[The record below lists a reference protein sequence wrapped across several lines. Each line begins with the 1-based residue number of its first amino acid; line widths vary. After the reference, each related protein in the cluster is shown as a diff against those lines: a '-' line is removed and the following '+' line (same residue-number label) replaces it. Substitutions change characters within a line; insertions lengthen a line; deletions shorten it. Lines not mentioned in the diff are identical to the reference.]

1 MAKKSKFIA
10 LLASTCCLAVAAG
23 VGLSV
28 QPFSASAEAFGLEDV
43 TSYQMSY
50 GASVRM
56 KAKDGKIGI
65 RFAATLS
72 NSDYADLE
80 ALEQTAGISVDY
92 GMLIVPADMFSAE
105 DLTVAKIFGG
115 NYCFEK
121 NVDTC
126 ECGKTHLA
134 TVEYDKLIDYNAK
147 DGVMDLRGSL
157 VNVLE
162 ENIARPFVGLGYIRH
177 TDNTGSEPVVNYV
190 FANHAKGEDGT
201 GEANIANNTRSM
213 AYVAQAAIEDGEDD
227 SQNTLYNSYVEDL
240 IAGKAY
246 RYTINHYLPDSNGA
260 YSTPVV
266 ETCYGTLN
274 QTVKAEHIVKSTLE
288 NKADYYEEYATYTI
302 DSTVKGAK
310 AESLVYVNGM
320 TVLNN
325 YYKKVDTTLFDGN
338 TTADVDKI
346 KHAFAHKINSG
357 VATVTSGESFTD
369 GSEVTETGVMKIVQ
383 DGENQEYGSGYL
395 NMYLDGEKV
404 QAANAANWDYL
415 TVRMAMT
422 TNASSNPTSLPLYS
436 RNVLLGNVPTNTWVD
451 FVIPKALFN
460 KYDSYVLQR
469 RHAKGYMETKEEFD
483 MSFYNTYG
491 VENPAGNYNNMFFY
505 NNQIKATQEGTNVT
519 YYIKNITW
527 GVNCVAPEITSVNT
541 TLFIDGDTG
550 TYTPNATV
558 KDDLSTNLT
567 PAKYDLYEVNGAS
580 ETLLTEADGSYTV
593 SKDKQ
598 YKLVVTASDSPV
610 SDWMGGN
617 VTVKEYKLA
626 VVSIAS
632 VLANGITFGSD
643 SELALINETYNETG
657 GLAPT
662 KSYVQSYTDGNGVT
676 KNGVLKYESK
686 VSDTQAEGGYFYL
699 GFTDE
704 MIADVLSKYYEAD
717 GTTVNTN
724 FKLVI
729 TMCVIADKTNADV
742 YLTKKAYGGF
752 FSSNPMQ
759 KNVWTTV
766 ELTAD
771 ILMNVKSGYWNTKAH
786 ATDILKGTASGDFL
800 FYLNGKN
807 CPSNSKGSAI
817 TYYIDSITWTNVAA
831 E

>member
-28 QPFSASAEAFGLEDV
+28 QPFLASAEEFGLEDV

-56 KAKDGKIGI
+56 KASDGKIGI
-65 RFAATLS
+65 RFEAKIS
-72 NSDYADLE
+72 NSEYASLE
-80 ALEQTAGISVDY
+80 TLEQTAGISVDY
-92 GMLIVPADMFSAE
+92 GMLIVPADMFSAA
-105 DLTVAKIFGG
+105 DLTVANIFGG

-147 DGVMDLRGSL
+147 DGVVNLRGSL

-177 TDNTGSEPVVNYV
+177 TDETGDEPVVNYV

-213 AYVAQAAIEDGEDD
+213 AYVAQVAIEDGEDD
-227 SQNTLYNSYVEDL
+227 NQNTLYNSYVKDL
-240 IAGKAY
+240 IAGRGY
-246 RYTINHYLPDSNGA
+246 RYTVNHYLPDSNGA

-274 QTVKAEHIVKSTLE
+274 QTVQAEHIVKSTLE
-288 NKADYYEEYATYTI
+288 NKADYYEEYATYAI
-302 DSTVKGAK
+302 DSSVSGAK

-325 YYKKVDTTLFDGN
+325 YYKKVDTTLFDSSDS
-338 TTADVDKI
+338 ADVAKI
-346 KHAFAHKINSG
+346 EHAFATKINNG
-357 VATVTSGESFTD
+357 VATITTGESFID
-369 GSEVTETGVMKIVQ
+369 GNDVTETGVMKIVQ
-383 DGENQEYGSGYL
+383 DGENQQYGSGYL
-395 NMYLDGEKV
+395 DMYLDGEKV

-422 TNASSNPTSLPLYS
+422 TNAESNPTSLPLYS
-436 RNVLLGNVPTNTWVD
+436 KNVLLGNVPTNTWVD
-451 FVIPKALFN
+451 FVIPKSIFN
-460 KYDSYVLQR
+460 KYDSYVLQK

-483 MSFYNTYG
+483 ASFYNTYG
-491 VENPAGNYNNMFFY
+491 VESPAGQYNNTFFY
-505 NNQIKATQEGTNVT
+505 NNVLTYTQEGTNVT

-527 GVNCVAPEITSVNT
+527 GVNCVAPEIASVNNT
-541 TLFIDGDTG
+541 VFIDGDTG
-550 TYTPNATV
+550 TYTPSATV
-558 KDDLSTNLT
+558 TDDLSTNLT

-580 ETLLTEADGSYTV
+580 ETLLTATDGSYTV
-593 SKDKQ
+593 SKGKE

-626 VVSIAS
+626 VVSIAD
-632 VLANGITFGSD
+632 VLANGVTFGSD
-643 SELALINETYNETG
+643 SELALINETTNEYGAVT
-657 GLAPT
+657 PT
-662 KSYVQSYTDGNGVT
+662 KSYVASYEDKDGVV

-686 VSDTQAEGGYFYL
+686 VSDTQAEGGYFHL

-704 MIADVLSKYYEAD
+704 MVADVLSKFYEAD

-724 FKLVI
+724 FKLVMNI
-729 TMCVIADKTNADV
+729 CVLTDKTNADV
-742 YLTKKAYGGF
+742 YLVKNTYGGYF
-752 FSSNPMQ
+752 PDAPMV
-759 KNVWTTV
+759 KDTWTTV
-766 ELTAD
+766 EFTAD
-771 ILMNVKSGYWNTKAH
+771 VLQTGGKWTSKANI
-786 ATDILKGTASGDFL
+786 TTILKGATSGSHF

>member
-325 YYKKVDTTLFDGN
+325 YYKKVDTTLFDSSDSADVARFTTAN
-338 TTADVDKI
+338 TTATVEANQTYED
-346 KHAFAHKINSG
+346 ANG
-357 VATVTSGESFTD
+357 VEK
-369 GSEVTETGVMKIVQ
+369 TGVTKFEF

-395 NMYLDGEKV
+395 KMLFDLQEM

-415 TVRMAMT
+415 TVKMAMT
-422 TNASSNPTSLPLYS
+422 TNATTSLTALPLYS
-436 RNVLLGNVPTNTWVD
+436 KNVKLGEVALNTWVD
-451 FVIPKALFN
+451 FVIPKALLN
-460 KYDSYVLQR
+460 KYDTYVLQR
-469 RHAKGYMETKEEFD
+469 RHAKGYVETKEEFD
-483 MSFYNTYG
+483 ASFINSYAT
-491 VENPAGNYNNMFFY
+491 ENVAGNYNNRLFY
-505 NNQIKATQEGTNVT
+505 NNQIKATQEGTNIT
-519 YYIKNITW
+519 YYVESITW
-527 GVNCVAPEITSVNT
+527 GIDCEAPEFPEVGVRLT
-541 TLFIDGDTG
+541 TDENSIV
-550 TYTPNATV
+550 YTPNV
-558 KDDLSTNLT
+558 LIKDVNPLCNTI
-567 PAKYDLYEVNGAS
+567 YEVYEVNG
-580 ETLLTEADGSYTV
+580 ENKTLLTTEDGSYTLN
-593 SKDKQ
+593 KGTEYILK
-598 YKLVVTASDSPV
+598 VTSSDGNV
-610 SDWMGGN
+610 SDRVGN
-617 VTVKEYKLA
+617 VTVKELP
-626 VVSIAS
+626 ITICS
-632 VLANGITFGSD
+632 VADGITFDCNAETKYLSAK
-643 SELALINETYNETG
+643 SPSWSWWKCSATNEGYV
-657 GLAPT
+657 A
-662 KSYVQSYTDGNGVT
+662 SYKD
-676 KNGVLKYESK
+676 KNGVSKSGLLKYSAPYNK
-686 VSDTQAEGGYFYL
+686 QTEGGWLFL
-699 GFTDE
+699 NFSNE
-704 MIADVLSKYYEAD
+704 MVADILSKMFNED
-717 GTTVNTN
+717 GTVNEN
-724 FKLVI
+724 FKLVFN
-729 TMCVIADKTNADV
+729 MCIDAENVGEDLHFVRVSAGNFAAS
-742 YLTKKAYGGF
+742 TK
-752 FSSNPMQ
+752 N
-759 KNVWTTV
+759 NVWQEVVFTGERLANAAGWTTKDIA
-766 ELTAD
+766 TARMQATTSGNRFVGFTGD
-771 ILMNVKSGYWNTKAH
+771 TLSASKSGN
-786 ATDILKGTASGDFL
+786 
-800 FYLNGKN
+800 
-807 CPSNSKGSAI
+807 I

>member
-469 RHAKGYMETKEEFD
+469 RHDKGYMETKEEFD

-541 TLFIDGDTG
+541 TVFIDGDTG
-550 TYTPNATV
+550 TYTPSATV
-558 KDDLSTNLT
+558 TDDLSTNLT

-593 SKDKQ
+593 SKGKE

-617 VTVKEYKLA
+617 VTVKEYPITI
-626 VVSIAS
+626 VSLTEGLTFADEGQTIFLKDSPTWAWWKGSSTNEGYVAS
-632 VLANGITFGSD
+632 YED
-643 SELALINETYNETG
+643 
-657 GLAPT
+657 
-662 KSYVQSYTDGNGVT
+662 
-676 KNGVLKYESK
+676 KNGVSKTGLLKYAS
-686 VSDTQAEGGYFYL
+686 SYNLQDSGGWIFL
-699 GFTDE
+699 NFSDE
-704 MIADVLSKYYEAD
+704 MVADILSKMFNQD
-717 GTTVNTN
+717 GSANEN
-724 FKLVI
+724 FKL
-729 TMCVIADKTNADV
+729 TFNMCVVVENAGDT
-742 YLTKKAYGGF
+742 LTFMATSYGGF
-752 FSSNPMQ
+752 GITAQN
-759 KNVWTTV
+759 NVWSEVTFTAADLMGEAGWTDAAAATAKMQATTSGNRFIGFTGAT
-766 ELTAD
+766 LSAS
-771 ILMNVKSGYWNTKAH
+771 KSGN
-786 ATDILKGTASGDFL
+786 
-800 FYLNGKN
+800 
-807 CPSNSKGSAI
+807 I